1 MAENE
6 PTTTEEKVRTEEIPY
21 ETERNDNPDLESGT
35 ENVIQEGQVG
45 ELTITE
51 SVTYDEDGE
60 EISREV
66 ISEEVTIEPINE
78 IIDVGTQVTRIVEE
92 TKTEPISFET
102 ERQENSNLE
111 QGTENVLQ
119 EGVNGERTITE
130 EVTYVNDVETDRV
143 VTSDEITTEPIN
155 EIIEFGTQVTRVVE
169 ETRTEVVNY
178 ETERQENPNLEQGT
192 ENVLQEGREGERT
205 IVEEVTYVNDV
216 ETNRVVT
223 SNEITTEP
231 VDEVIEFG
239 TQTTET
245 VEETKT
251 EVVNYEVERVANP
264 TLNVGVENITQEGVN
279 GERTIIEEVTLVNG
293 EEADRRVVSNEITTE
308 AVNKIIE
315 YGTKVPNN
323 NQNRRN
329 KKMSIVWR
337 DKVLSSYN
345 GNIESVLIHDA
356 EGEVSVPNGVFV
368 TLDGLAGI
376 GREVKKAVL
385 AEDGTKDVLLVASPE
400 VMYETGADIGE
411 FENEAGEVARAFRLA
426 DGDVISLTVDL
437 LAEGAEPAVG
447 DTFVVGAGGKLVEG
461 AEGVVKFVVREDAG
475 NELHRETKAWRFDI
489 VK

>member
-6 PTTTEEKVRTEEIPY
+6 PTTTEEEVRTEEIPY

-35 ENVIQEGQVG
+35 KNVIQEGRVG

-51 SVTYDEDGE
+51 SVTYDENGE
-60 EISREV
+60 EINREV

-78 IIDVGTQVTRIVEE
+78 IIDVGTQVTRVVEE
-92 TKTEPISFET
+92 TRTEPVSFET
-102 ERQENSNLE
+102 ERQENSRLE
-111 QGTENVLQ
+111 
-119 EGVNGERTITE
+119 R
-130 EVTYVNDVETDRV
+130 
-143 VTSDEITTEPIN
+143 
-155 EIIEFGTQVTRVVE
+155 
-169 ETRTEVVNY
+169 
-178 ETERQENPNLEQGT
+178 GT

-223 SNEITTEP
+223 SNKITIEP
-231 VDEVIEFG
+231 VNEVIEFG
-239 TQTTET
+239 TQITET
-245 VEETKT
+245 IKETKT

-293 EEADRRVVSNEITTE
+293 KETDRKVISDEITTE

-356 EGEVSVPNGVFV
+356 KGTKEVAVPNGVFV
-368 TLDGLAGI
+368 TLGGLAGI

-385 AEDGTKDVLLVASPE
+385 AEDATKDVLLVASPE
-400 VMYETGADIGE
+400 VLYEAGADIGE
-411 FENEAGEVARAFRLA
+411 FINEAGKVARAFRLA
-426 DGDVISLTVDL
+426 DGDVISLTADL
-437 LAEGAEPAVG
+437 LADGAEPAVG
-447 DTFVVGAGGKLVEG
+447 DVFGVGAGGKLE
-461 AEGVVKFVVREDAG
+461 EKTDTSGVAVKFVVREDAG

>member
-6 PTTTEEKVRTEEIPY
+6 PTTTKEEVRTEEIPY

-51 SVTYDEDGE
+51 SVTYDESGE

-66 ISEEVTIEPINE
+66 ISEEVTIKPINE
-78 IIDVGTQVTRIVEE
+78 IIDVGTQVTRVVEE
-92 TKTEPISFET
+92 TKTEPVSFET
-102 ERQENSNLE
+102 ERQENSSLE

-119 EGVNGERTITE
+119 EG
-130 EVTYVNDVETDRV
+130 
-143 VTSDEITTEPIN
+143 
-155 EIIEFGTQVTRVVE
+155 Q
-169 ETRTEVVNY
+169 
-178 ETERQENPNLEQGT
+178 
-192 ENVLQEGREGERT
+192 EGERT

-216 ETNRVVT
+216 ETDRVVISDEIT
-223 SNEITTEP
+223 IEPVNEI
-231 VDEVIEFG
+231 IEFG
-239 TQTTET
+239 TQVTET
-245 VEETKT
+245 IEETKT
-251 EVVNYEVERVANP
+251 EVIEYETERIANP
-264 TLNVGVENITQEGVN
+264 DLNVGVEIITQVGVN

-293 EEADRRVVSNEITTE
+293 EETDRRVISDEITTE

-345 GNIESVLIHDA
+345 GNIESVLIHNA
-356 EGEVSVPNGVFV
+356 GGTEEVSVPNGVFV

-385 AEDGTKDVLLVASPE
+385 AEDATEDVLLVDSPE

-411 FENEAGEVARAFRLA
+411 FINEAGEVARAFRLA

-437 LAEGAEPAVG
+437 LADGAEPAVG
-447 DTFVVGAGGKLVEG
+447 DVFGVGAGGKLE
-461 AEGVVKFVVREDAG
+461 EKTDDSGVAVKFVVREDAG

>member
-6 PTTTEEKVRTEEIPY
+6 PTTTKEEVRTEEIPY

-51 SVTYDEDGE
+51 SVTYDENGE

-66 ISEEVTIEPINE
+66 VSEEVTIEPIKE
-78 IIDVGTQVTRIVEE
+78 IIDVGTQVTRVVEE
-92 TKTEPISFET
+92 TKTEPVSFET

-119 EGVNGERTITE
+119 EG
-130 EVTYVNDVETDRV
+130 
-143 VTSDEITTEPIN
+143 
-155 EIIEFGTQVTRVVE
+155 Q
-169 ETRTEVVNY
+169 
-178 ETERQENPNLEQGT
+178 
-192 ENVLQEGREGERT
+192 EGERT

-216 ETNRVVT
+216 ETDRVVISDEIT
-223 SNEITTEP
+223 IEPVNEI
-231 VDEVIEFG
+231 IEFG
-239 TQTTET
+239 TQVTET
-245 VEETKT
+245 IEETKT
-251 EVVNYEVERVANP
+251 EVIEYETERIANP
-264 TLNVGVENITQEGVN
+264 DLNVGVEIITQVGVN

-293 EEADRRVVSNEITTE
+293 EETDRRVISDEITTE

-345 GNIESVLIHDA
+345 GNIESVLIHNA
-356 EGEVSVPNGVFV
+356 GGTEEVSVPNGVFV

-385 AEDGTKDVLLVASPE
+385 AEDATEDVLLVASPE

-411 FENEAGEVARAFRLA
+411 FINEAGEVARAFRLA
-426 DGDVISLTVDL
+426 DGDVISLTADL
-437 LAEGAEPAVG
+437 LADGAEPAVG
-447 DTFVVGAGGKLVEG
+447 DVFGVGAGGKLE
-461 AEGVVKFVVREDAG
+461 EKTDDSGVAVKFVVREDAG

>member
-6 PTTTEEKVRTEEIPY
+6 PTTTEEEVRTEEIPY

-51 SVTYDEDGE
+51 SVTFDENGE

-66 ISEEVTIEPINE
+66 ISEVETIAPINE
-78 IIDVGTQVTRIVEE
+78 IIDVGTQVTRVVEE
-92 TKTEPISFET
+92 TKTEPVSFET
-102 ERQENSNLE
+102 ERQENSSLE

-119 EGVNGERTITE
+119 EG
-130 EVTYVNDVETDRV
+130 
-143 VTSDEITTEPIN
+143 
-155 EIIEFGTQVTRVVE
+155 Q
-169 ETRTEVVNY
+169 
-178 ETERQENPNLEQGT
+178 
-192 ENVLQEGREGERT
+192 EGERT
-205 IVEEVTYVNDV
+205 IV
-216 ETNRVVT
+216 
-223 SNEITTEP
+223 
-231 VDEVIEFG
+231 
-239 TQTTET
+239 
-245 VEETKT
+245 
-251 EVVNYEVERVANP
+251 
-264 TLNVGVENITQEGVN
+264 
-279 GERTIIEEVTLVNG
+279 EEVTLVNG
-293 EEADRRVVSNEITTE
+293 EEADRRVVSNEITTV

-329 KKMSIVWR
+329 KKMSKEFNIVWR

-356 EGEVSVPNGVFV
+356 DGEVAVPNGVFV
-368 TLDGLAGI
+368 TLGGLAGI

-400 VMYETGADIGE
+400 VMYETGADIGD
-411 FENEAGEVARAFRLA
+411 FINEAGEVARAFRLA
-426 DGDVISLTVDL
+426 DGDVISLTEGL
-437 LAEGAEPAVG
+437 LAEGAEPEVG

>member
-6 PTTTEEKVRTEEIPY
+6 PTTTEEEVRTEEIPY
-21 ETERNDNPDLESGT
+21 ETERNDNPNLESGT

-51 SVTYDEDGE
+51 SVTYDENGE

-66 ISEEVTIEPINE
+66 ISEEETVAPINE
-78 IIDVGTQVTRIVEE
+78 IIDVGTQVTRVVEE
-92 TKTEPISFET
+92 TKTEPVSFET
-102 ERQENSNLE
+102 ERQENS
-111 QGTENVLQ
+111 
-119 EGVNGERTITE
+119 
-130 EVTYVNDVETDRV
+130 
-143 VTSDEITTEPIN
+143 S
-155 EIIEFGTQVTRVVE
+155 
-169 ETRTEVVNY
+169 
-178 ETERQENPNLEQGT
+178 LEQGT

-216 ETNRVVT
+216 ETDRVVT
-223 SNEITTEP
+223 SDEITIEP

-245 VEETKT
+245 IEETKT
-251 EVVNYEVERVANP
+251 EVVDYEIERVANP

-293 EEADRRVVSNEITTE
+293 EEADRRVVSDEITTE

-345 GNIESVLIHDA
+345 GNIESVLIHNA

-385 AEDGTKDVLLVASPE
+385 AEDATEDVLLVASPE
-400 VMYETGADIGE
+400 IMYETGADIGE
-411 FENEAGEVARAFRLA
+411 FINEAGEVARAFRLA
-426 DGDVISLTVDL
+426 DGDVISLTADL

-447 DTFVVGAGGKLVEG
+447 DVFGVGAGGKLEEKTD
-461 AEGVVKFVVREDAG
+461 ASGVAVKFVVREDAG

>member
-6 PTTTEEKVRTEEIPY
+6 PTTTEEEVKTEEIPY
-21 ETERNDNPDLESGT
+21 ETERNDNPDLESGI

-51 SVTYDEDGE
+51 SVTYDENGE
-60 EISREV
+60 EINREV

-78 IIDVGTQVTRIVEE
+78 IIDVGTQVTRVVEE
-92 TKTEPISFET
+92 TKTEPVSFET
-102 ERQENSNLE
+102 ERQENSSLE

-119 EGVNGERTITE
+119 EG
-130 EVTYVNDVETDRV
+130 
-143 VTSDEITTEPIN
+143 
-155 EIIEFGTQVTRVVE
+155 Q
-169 ETRTEVVNY
+169 
-178 ETERQENPNLEQGT
+178 
-192 ENVLQEGREGERT
+192 EGERT

-216 ETNRVVT
+216 ETDRVVISDEIT
-223 SNEITTEP
+223 IEPVNEI
-231 VDEVIEFG
+231 IEFG
-239 TQTTET
+239 TQVTET
-245 VEETKT
+245 IEETKT
-251 EVVNYEVERVANP
+251 EVIEYETERIANP
-264 TLNVGVENITQEGVN
+264 DLNVGVEIITQVGVN

-293 EEADRRVVSNEITTE
+293 EETDRRVISDEITTE

-345 GNIESVLIHDA
+345 GNIESVLIHNA
-356 EGEVSVPNGVFV
+356 GGTEKVSVPNGVFV

-385 AEDGTKDVLLVASPE
+385 AEDATEDVLLVASPE

-411 FENEAGEVARAFRLA
+411 FINEAGEVARAFRLA
-426 DGDVISLTVDL
+426 DGDVISLTADL
-437 LAEGAEPAVG
+437 LADGAEPAVG
-447 DTFVVGAGGKLVEG
+447 DTFGVGAGGKLE
-461 AEGVVKFVVREDAG
+461 EKTDDSGVAVKFVVREDAG

>member
-1 MAENE
+1 MPENE

-35 ENVIQEGQVG
+35 ENVTQEGQVG

-51 SVTYDEDGE
+51 SVTYDENGE
-60 EISREV
+60 EINREV

-78 IIDVGTQVTRIVEE
+78 IIDVGTQVTRVVEE
-92 TKTEPISFET
+92 TKKESIDFET

-111 QGTENVLQ
+111 QG
-119 EGVNGERTITE
+119 I
-130 EVTYVNDVETDRV
+130 
-143 VTSDEITTEPIN
+143 
-155 EIIEFGTQVTRVVE
+155 
-169 ETRTEVVNY
+169 
-178 ETERQENPNLEQGT
+178 

-223 SNEITTEP
+223 SDEVTTEP
-231 VDEVIEFG
+231 VNEVIEFG

-251 EVVNYEVERVANP
+251 EVVEYEIERVANP
-264 TLNVGVENITQEGVN
+264 NLNVGVENTTQEGVN
-279 GERTIIEEVTLVNG
+279 GERTIIEEVTLING

-345 GNIESVLIHDA
+345 GNIESVLIHEAD
-356 EGEVSVPNGVFV
+356 ETGEELTPVSVPNGVFV
-368 TLDGLAGI
+368 TLGGLAEK

-385 AEDGTKDVLLVASPE
+385 AKDATEDVLLVASPE
-400 VMYETGADIGE
+400 VMYEAGADIGE
-411 FENEAGEVARAFRLA
+411 FINEAGQVARAFRLA
-426 DGDVISLTVDL
+426 DGDVISLTADL

-475 NELHRETKAWRFDI
+475 NELHREAKAWRFDI

>member
-1 MAENE
+1 
-6 PTTTEEKVRTEEIPY
+6 
-21 ETERNDNPDLESGT
+21 
-35 ENVIQEGQVG
+35 NVIQEGQVG

-51 SVTYDEDGE
+51 SVTYDESGE

-66 ISEEVTIEPINE
+66 ISEEVTIKPINE
-78 IIDVGTQVTRIVEE
+78 IIDVGTQVTRVVEE
-92 TKTEPISFET
+92 TKTEPVSFET
-102 ERQENSNLE
+102 ERQENSSLE

-119 EGVNGERTITE
+119 EG
-130 EVTYVNDVETDRV
+130 
-143 VTSDEITTEPIN
+143 
-155 EIIEFGTQVTRVVE
+155 Q
-169 ETRTEVVNY
+169 
-178 ETERQENPNLEQGT
+178 
-192 ENVLQEGREGERT
+192 EGERT

-216 ETNRVVT
+216 ETDRVVISDEIT
-223 SNEITTEP
+223 IEPVNEI
-231 VDEVIEFG
+231 IEFG
-239 TQTTET
+239 TQVTET
-245 VEETKT
+245 IEETKT
-251 EVVNYEVERVANP
+251 EVIEYETERIANP
-264 TLNVGVENITQEGVN
+264 DLNVGVEIITQVGVN

-293 EEADRRVVSNEITTE
+293 EETDRRVISDEITTE

-345 GNIESVLIHDA
+345 GNIESVLIHNA
-356 EGEVSVPNGVFV
+356 GGTEEVSVPNGVFV

-385 AEDGTKDVLLVASPE
+385 AEDATEDVLLVDSPE

-411 FENEAGEVARAFRLA
+411 FINEAGEVARALRLA
-426 DGDVISLTVDL
+426 DGDVISLTVDV
-437 LAEGAEPAVG
+437 LADGAEPAVG
-447 DTFVVGAGGKLVEG
+447 DVFGVGTGGKLE
-461 AEGVVKFVVREDAG
+461 EKTDDSGVAVKFVVREDAG

>member
-1 MAENE
+1 
-6 PTTTEEKVRTEEIPY
+6 
-21 ETERNDNPDLESGT
+21 
-35 ENVIQEGQVG
+35 NVIQEGQVG

-51 SVTYDEDGE
+51 SVTYDESGE

-66 ISEEVTIEPINE
+66 ISEEVTIKPINE
-78 IIDVGTQVTRIVEE
+78 IIDVGTQVTRVVEE
-92 TKTEPISFET
+92 TKTEPVSFET
-102 ERQENSNLE
+102 ERQENSSLE

-119 EGVNGERTITE
+119 EG
-130 EVTYVNDVETDRV
+130 
-143 VTSDEITTEPIN
+143 
-155 EIIEFGTQVTRVVE
+155 Q
-169 ETRTEVVNY
+169 
-178 ETERQENPNLEQGT
+178 
-192 ENVLQEGREGERT
+192 EGERT

-216 ETNRVVT
+216 ETDRVVISDEIT
-223 SNEITTEP
+223 IEPVNEI
-231 VDEVIEFG
+231 IEFG
-239 TQTTET
+239 TQVTET
-245 VEETKT
+245 IEETKT
-251 EVVNYEVERVANP
+251 EVIEYETERIANP
-264 TLNVGVENITQEGVN
+264 DLNVGVEIITQVGVN

-293 EEADRRVVSNEITTE
+293 EETDRRVISDEITTE

-385 AEDGTKDVLLVASPE
+385 AEDATEDVLLVASPE

-411 FENEAGEVARAFRLA
+411 FINEAGEVARAFRLA

-437 LAEGAEPAVG
+437 LADGAEPAVG
-447 DTFVVGAGGKLVEG
+447 DVFGVGTGGKLE
-461 AEGVVKFVVREDAG
+461 EKTDDSGVAVKFVVREDAG

>member
-6 PTTTEEKVRTEEIPY
+6 PTTTKEEVRTEEIPY

-51 SVTYDEDGE
+51 SVTYDESGE

-66 ISEEVTIEPINE
+66 ISEEVTIEPIKE
-78 IIDVGTQVTRIVEE
+78 IIDVGTQVTRVVEE
-92 TKTEPISFET
+92 TKTEPVSFET
-102 ERQENSNLE
+102 ERQENS
-111 QGTENVLQ
+111 
-119 EGVNGERTITE
+119 
-130 EVTYVNDVETDRV
+130 
-143 VTSDEITTEPIN
+143 
-155 EIIEFGTQVTRVVE
+155 
-169 ETRTEVVNY
+169 
-178 ETERQENPNLEQGT
+178 NLEQGT

-216 ETNRVVT
+216 ETNRVVKSSEIT
-223 SNEITTEP
+223 IEPINEI
-231 VDEVIEFG
+231 IEFG
-239 TQTTET
+239 TQVTET
-245 VEETKT
+245 IEETKT
-251 EVVNYEVERVANP
+251 EVIEYETERIANP
-264 TLNVGVENITQEGVN
+264 DLNVGVEIITQVGVN

-293 EEADRRVVSNEITTE
+293 EETDRRVISNEITTE

-345 GNIESVLIHDA
+345 GNIESVLIHNA
-356 EGEVSVPNGVFV
+356 GGTEKVSVPNGVFV

-385 AEDGTKDVLLVASPE
+385 AEDATEDVLLVASPE

-411 FENEAGEVARAFRLA
+411 FINEAGEVARAFRLA
-426 DGDVISLTVDL
+426 DGDVISLTADL
-437 LAEGAEPAVG
+437 LADGAEPAVG
-447 DTFVVGAGGKLVEG
+447 DVFGVGAGGKLE
-461 AEGVVKFVVREDAG
+461 EKTDDSGVAVKFVVREDAG

>member
-6 PTTTEEKVRTEEIPY
+6 PTTTEEEVRTEEIPY

-51 SVTYDEDGE
+51 SVTYDKNGE

-66 ISEEVTIEPINE
+66 ISEEVTIEPIKE
-78 IIDVGTQVTRIVEE
+78 IIDVGTQVTRVVEE
-92 TKTEPISFET
+92 TKTEPVSFET
-102 ERQENSNLE
+102 ERQENS
-111 QGTENVLQ
+111 
-119 EGVNGERTITE
+119 
-130 EVTYVNDVETDRV
+130 
-143 VTSDEITTEPIN
+143 S
-155 EIIEFGTQVTRVVE
+155 
-169 ETRTEVVNY
+169 
-178 ETERQENPNLEQGT
+178 LEQGT

-216 ETNRVVT
+216 ETNRVVKSSEIT
-223 SNEITTEP
+223 IEPINEI
-231 VDEVIEFG
+231 IEFG
-239 TQTTET
+239 TQVTET
-245 VEETKT
+245 IEETKT
-251 EVVNYEVERVANP
+251 EVIEYETERIANP
-264 TLNVGVENITQEGVN
+264 DLNVGVEIITQVGVN

-293 EEADRRVVSNEITTE
+293 EETDRRVISDEITTE

-356 EGEVSVPNGVFV
+356 EGTEEVSVPNGVFV

-385 AEDGTKDVLLVASPE
+385 AEDATEDVLLVASPE

-411 FENEAGEVARAFRLA
+411 FINEAGEVARAFRLA
-426 DGDVISLTVDL
+426 DGDVISLTADL
-437 LAEGAEPAVG
+437 LADGAEPAVG
-447 DTFVVGAGGKLVEG
+447 DVFGVGAGGKLE
-461 AEGVVKFVVREDAG
+461 EKTDDSGVAVKFVVRENAG

>member
-6 PTTTEEKVRTEEIPY
+6 PITTEEVRTEEIPY
-21 ETERNDNPDLESGT
+21 KTEKNDNPDLESGT

-51 SVTYDEDGE
+51 SVTYDENGE
-60 EISREV
+60 EINREV

-78 IIDVGTQVTRIVEE
+78 IIDVGTKVTRVVEE
-92 TKTEPISFET
+92 TRKEPVSFET
-102 ERQENSNLE
+102 ERQENS
-111 QGTENVLQ
+111 
-119 EGVNGERTITE
+119 
-130 EVTYVNDVETDRV
+130 
-143 VTSDEITTEPIN
+143 S
-155 EIIEFGTQVTRVVE
+155 
-169 ETRTEVVNY
+169 
-178 ETERQENPNLEQGT
+178 LEQGT

-216 ETNRVVT
+216 ETSRVVI
-223 SNEITTEP
+223 SNEITIEP
-231 VDEVIEFG
+231 VNEVIEFG
-239 TQTTET
+239 TQITET
-245 VEETKT
+245 IKETKT
-251 EVVNYEVERVANP
+251 EVINYEVERVANP
-264 TLNVGVENITQEGVN
+264 TLNVGVENITQEGIN

-293 EEADRRVVSNEITTE
+293 KETDRRVISDEITTE

-356 EGEVSVPNGVFV
+356 GGTEEVSVPNGVFV

-385 AEDGTKDVLLVASPE
+385 AEDATKDVLLVASPE
-400 VMYETGADIGE
+400 VMYETGTDIGD
-411 FENEAGEVARAFRLA
+411 FVNEAGKVARAFRLA
-426 DGDVISLTVDL
+426 DGDVISLTEDL
-437 LAEGAEPAVG
+437 LAEGSAPEVG
-447 DTFVVGAGGKLVEG
+447 DVYGVGADGKLEEKTDDTG
-461 AEGVVKFVVREDAG
+461 LAVKFVVREDAG
-475 NELHRETKAWRFDI
+475 NELHRKAKAWRFDI

>member
-6 PTTTEEKVRTEEIPY
+6 PTTTEEEVKTEEIPY
-21 ETERNDNPDLESGT
+21 ETERNDNPDLESGI

-51 SVTYDEDGE
+51 SVTYDENGE
-60 EISREV
+60 EINRKV

-78 IIDVGTQVTRIVEE
+78 IIDVGTQVTRVVEE
-92 TKTEPISFET
+92 TKTEPVSFET
-102 ERQENSNLE
+102 ERQENSSLE

-119 EGVNGERTITE
+119 EG
-130 EVTYVNDVETDRV
+130 
-143 VTSDEITTEPIN
+143 
-155 EIIEFGTQVTRVVE
+155 Q
-169 ETRTEVVNY
+169 
-178 ETERQENPNLEQGT
+178 
-192 ENVLQEGREGERT
+192 EGERT

-216 ETNRVVT
+216 ETDRVVISDEIT
-223 SNEITTEP
+223 IEPVNEI
-231 VDEVIEFG
+231 IEFG
-239 TQTTET
+239 TQVTET
-245 VEETKT
+245 IEETKT
-251 EVVNYEVERVANP
+251 EVIEYETERIANP
-264 TLNVGVENITQEGVN
+264 DLNVGVEIITQVGVN

-293 EEADRRVVSNEITTE
+293 EETDRRVISDEITTE

-345 GNIESVLIHDA
+345 GNIESVLIHNA
-356 EGEVSVPNGVFV
+356 GGTEKVSVPNGVFV

-385 AEDGTKDVLLVASPE
+385 AEDATEDVLLVASPE

-411 FENEAGEVARAFRLA
+411 FINEAGEVARAFRLA
-426 DGDVISLTVDL
+426 DGDVISLTADL
-437 LAEGAEPAVG
+437 LADGAEPAVG
-447 DTFVVGAGGKLVEG
+447 DTFGVGAGGKLE
-461 AEGVVKFVVREDAG
+461 EKTDDSGVAVKFVVREDAG

>member
-6 PTTTEEKVRTEEIPY
+6 PTPTEEEVRTEEIPY
-21 ETERNDNPDLESGT
+21 ETERNDNPNLESGT

-51 SVTYDEDGE
+51 SVTYDENGE

-66 ISEEVTIEPINE
+66 ISEEETIAPINE
-78 IIDVGTQVTRIVEE
+78 IIDVGTQVTRVVEE
-92 TKTEPISFET
+92 TKKEPVSFKT
-102 ERQENSNLE
+102 ERQENS
-111 QGTENVLQ
+111 
-119 EGVNGERTITE
+119 
-130 EVTYVNDVETDRV
+130 
-143 VTSDEITTEPIN
+143 S
-155 EIIEFGTQVTRVVE
+155 
-169 ETRTEVVNY
+169 
-178 ETERQENPNLEQGT
+178 LEQGT

-216 ETNRVVT
+216 ETDRVVK
-223 SNEITTEP
+223 SDDITIEP

-245 VEETKT
+245 IEETKT
-251 EVVNYEVERVANP
+251 EVVDYEIERVANP

-293 EEADRRVVSNEITTE
+293 EEADRIVVSDEITTE

-329 KKMSIVWR
+329 KKMGKEVNIVWR

-356 EGEVSVPNGVFV
+356 KGTEEVTVPNGVFV

-385 AEDGTKDVLLVASPE
+385 AEDATEDVLLVASPE
-400 VMYETGADIGE
+400 VMYEAGTDIGD
-411 FENEAGEVARAFRLA
+411 FVNEAGEVARAFRLA
-426 DGDVISLTVDL
+426 DGDVISLTEGL
-437 LAEGAEPAVG
+437 LAEGAAPEVG

-475 NELHRETKAWRFDI
+475 HELTRKQKAWRFDI

>member
-6 PTTTEEKVRTEEIPY
+6 PTTTKEEVRTEEIPY
-21 ETERNDNPDLESGT
+21 ETERNDNPDLESGI

-51 SVTYDEDGE
+51 SVTYDESGE

-66 ISEEVTIEPINE
+66 ISEEVTIEPIKE
-78 IIDVGTQVTRIVEE
+78 IIDVGTQVTRVVEE
-92 TKTEPISFET
+92 TKTEPVSFET
-102 ERQENSNLE
+102 ERQENS
-111 QGTENVLQ
+111 
-119 EGVNGERTITE
+119 
-130 EVTYVNDVETDRV
+130 
-143 VTSDEITTEPIN
+143 
-155 EIIEFGTQVTRVVE
+155 
-169 ETRTEVVNY
+169 
-178 ETERQENPNLEQGT
+178 NLEQGT

-223 SNEITTEP
+223 SDEITIEP
-231 VDEVIEFG
+231 VNEVIEFG

-245 VEETKT
+245 IKETKT

-264 TLNVGVENITQEGVN
+264 TLNVGVENITQEGIN

-293 EEADRRVVSNEITTE
+293 EETDRRVVSNEVTTE

-345 GNIESVLIHDA
+345 GNIESVLIYDA
-356 EGEVSVPNGVFV
+356 EGAEQVSVPNGVFV

-385 AEDGTKDVLLVASPE
+385 AKDATKDVLLVASPE
-400 VMYETGADIGE
+400 VMYEAGADIGE
-411 FENEAGEVARAFRLA
+411 FINEAGKVARAFRLA
-426 DGDVISLTVDL
+426 DGDVISLTADL
-437 LAEGAEPAVG
+437 LADGAEPAVG
-447 DTFVVGAGGKLVEG
+447 DTFVVGTGGKLVEDTESTGG
-461 AEGVVKFVVREDAG
+461 AVKFVVREDAG

>member
-1 MAENE
+1 MSENE
-6 PTTTEEKVRTEEIPY
+6 PTTTEEEVRTEEIPY

-51 SVTYDEDGE
+51 SVTYDENSE

-92 TKTEPISFET
+92 TKTEPVSFET
-102 ERQENSNLE
+102 ERQENSSLE

-119 EGVNGERTITE
+119 EG
-130 EVTYVNDVETDRV
+130 
-143 VTSDEITTEPIN
+143 
-155 EIIEFGTQVTRVVE
+155 Q
-169 ETRTEVVNY
+169 
-178 ETERQENPNLEQGT
+178 
-192 ENVLQEGREGERT
+192 EGERT

-216 ETNRVVT
+216 ETNKVVT
-223 SNEITTEP
+223 SDEITIEP
-231 VDEVIEFG
+231 VNEVIEFG

-245 VEETKT
+245 IEETKT

-264 TLNVGVENITQEGVN
+264 TLNVGVENTTQEGVN

-293 EEADRRVVSNEITTE
+293 EEADRRVISDEITTE

-368 TLDGLAGI
+368 TLGGLAGI

-385 AEDGTKDVLLVASPE
+385 AEDATKDVLLVASPE

-411 FENEAGEVARAFRLA
+411 FINEAGEVARAFRLA
-426 DGDVISLTVDL
+426 DGDVISLTEDL
-437 LAEGAEPAVG
+437 ITGVTEENKPEVG

>member
-6 PTTTEEKVRTEEIPY
+6 PTTTKEEVRTEEIPY

-51 SVTYDEDGE
+51 SVTYDENGE

-66 ISEEVTIEPINE
+66 VSEEVTIEPIKE
-78 IIDVGTQVTRIVEE
+78 IIDVGTQVTRVVEE

-102 ERQENSNLE
+102 ERQENS
-111 QGTENVLQ
+111 
-119 EGVNGERTITE
+119 
-130 EVTYVNDVETDRV
+130 
-143 VTSDEITTEPIN
+143 
-155 EIIEFGTQVTRVVE
+155 
-169 ETRTEVVNY
+169 
-178 ETERQENPNLEQGT
+178 NLEQGT

-216 ETNRVVT
+216 ETNRVVKSSEIT
-223 SNEITTEP
+223 IEPINEI
-231 VDEVIEFG
+231 IEFG
-239 TQTTET
+239 TQVTET
-245 VEETKT
+245 IEETKT
-251 EVVNYEVERVANP
+251 EVIEYETERIANP
-264 TLNVGVENITQEGVN
+264 DLNVGVEIITQVGVN

-293 EEADRRVVSNEITTE
+293 EETDRRVISDEITTE

-356 EGEVSVPNGVFV
+356 EGTEEVSVPNGVFV

-385 AEDGTKDVLLVASPE
+385 AEDATKDVLLVASPE

-411 FENEAGEVARAFRLA
+411 FINEAGEVARAFRLA
-426 DGDVISLTVDL
+426 DGDVISLTADL
-437 LAEGAEPAVG
+437 LADGAEPAVG
-447 DTFVVGAGGKLVEG
+447 DVFGVGAGGKLE
-461 AEGVVKFVVREDAG
+461 EKTDDSGVAVKFVVREDAG